1 MNKKRWLIVVAV
13 VVAVV
18 LLTILFDTMLAN
30 HRPAITNLEAEPE
43 RVLPS
48 GSCQIVCN
56 VTDRDGDELSYN
68 WSASG
73 GGITGEGAM
82 VIWSAPLSEGS
93 YDVTVT
99 VTDGRG
105 GEVTRQITIT
115 VRANRP
121 PTIASLV
128 ADADWTTPSGSIN
141 VTCDA
146 SDPDGDELNYK
157 WSTDGGDILGTGAV
171 VNWAAPQEVGI
182 YHITVV
188 AKDGHGREDTK
199 SVILSVA
206 TGTPPT
212 IEDLIVTAEHKYL
225 KENGTGYDYKVG
237 KEKEYNIEC
246 TISDTSVG
254 VSYNWSCDDGE
265 ISGISED
272 GSMIT
277 WTAPNKT
284 SVKVTVTVIVSDV
297 ADNKVSKSIVLYV
310 VPCST
315 CTFG

>member
-1 MNKKRWLIVVAV
+1 MNKKRFIVIVVIVVA
-13 VVAVV
+13 AV
-18 LLTILFDTMLAN
+18 LLAILFDAMLAN
-30 HRPAITNLEAEPE
+30 HRPAITGLEAEPE
-43 RVLPS
+43 RVLPL

-56 VTDRDGDELSYN
+56 TTDRDGDELSYN

-73 GGITGEGAM
+73 GTISGEGAA
-82 VIWSAPLSEGS
+82 VTWIAPNSVGF
-93 YDVTVT
+93 YNVTVI

-105 GEVTRQITIT
+105 GEVTSQIIMT

-128 ADADWTTPSGSIN
+128 ADADWTTPSGSIS

-146 SDPDGDELNYK
+146 TDPDGDELSYE

-171 VNWAAPQEVGI
+171 VNWTAPEEVGV
-182 YHITVV
+182 YHIAVV
-188 AKDGHGREDTK
+188 VKDGHGREDK
-199 SVILSVA
+199 RSVILSVA

-254 VSYNWSCDDGE
+254 VSYNWSCDGGE
-265 ISGISED
+265 ISGE
-272 GSMIT
+272 GSTIT
-277 WTAPNKT
+277 WTAPNT
-284 SVKVTVTVIVSDV
+284 DCYVTVTVIVSDV
-297 ADNKVSKSIVLYV
+297 ADNMVSKSVVLRV
-310 VPCST
+310 VRCSV

>member
-1 MNKKRWLIVVAV
+1 MNKKRFIVIVVIVAAAV
-13 VVAVV
+13 ILA
-18 LLTILFDTMLAN
+18 ILFDMMLAN
-30 HRPAITNLEAEPE
+30 HRPAITGLEAEPE
-43 RVLPS
+43 RVLPL

-56 VTDRDGDELSYN
+56 TTDRDGDELSYN

-73 GGITGEGAM
+73 GNISGTGAS
-82 VIWSAPLSEGS
+82 VNWIAPDSEGS

-105 GEVTRQITIT
+105 GEVMDYVIIE

-128 ADADWTTPSGSIN
+128 ADADWTTPSGSIS

-146 SDPDGDELNYK
+146 SDPDGDELSYE
-157 WSTDGGDILGTGAV
+157 WSTTGGDISGTGAV
-171 VNWAAPQEVGI
+171 VNWAAPEEVGI

-254 VSYNWSCDDGE
+254 VSYNWSCDGGE
-265 ISGISED
+265 ISGE
-272 GSMIT
+272 GSTIT

-284 SVKVTVTVIVSDV
+284 FKVTVTVIVSDV
-297 ADNKVSKSIVLYV
+297 TGNMMSKNIVLYV
-310 VPCST
+310 VPCSS